1 MKENYIQAL
10 SEIMDEGEFPGLFKA
25 IQENY
30 DKLQKTDPEE
40 AQRFIQ
46 SMQKYY
52 EIEAKKQR
60 LYEIKE
66 SYLAR
71 IERLIDERKQ
81 KLEWAKQ
88 EYSNK
93 VRWILKNPI
102 QAIFAPVD
110 YSERKEEI
118 NNWYLES
125 TEKEKRKVNE
135 ILQKEWE
142 NPLS

>member
-10 SEIMDEGEFPGLFKA
+10 SEIMAEGEFPGLFKA

-71 IERLIDERKQ
+71 IERLICEREQ
-81 KLEWAKQ
+81 RLG
-88 EYSNK
+88 
-93 VRWILKNPI
+93 
-102 QAIFAPVD
+102 
-110 YSERKEEI
+110 
-118 NNWYLES
+118 
-125 TEKEKRKVNE
+125 
-135 ILQKEWE
+135 
-142 NPLS
+142 